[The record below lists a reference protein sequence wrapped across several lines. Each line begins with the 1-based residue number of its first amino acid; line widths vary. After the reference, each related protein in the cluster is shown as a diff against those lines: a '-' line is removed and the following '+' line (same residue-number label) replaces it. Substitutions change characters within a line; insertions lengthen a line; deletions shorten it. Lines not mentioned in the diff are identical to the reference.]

1 MPVSIIEWFTLA
13 GIVISIILSLL
24 SSMGIAYLAGVKI
37 TRLETQVEGLK
48 EDARELAQGF
58 KTLSEFLF
66 RRGTAEAVIQGRAS
80 MNSPIKITEEA
91 RDLYKDLAPD
101 LRKLAQANA
110 AISDAELAMLIE
122 RKWGE
127 FIMKYIC
134 IPNKM
139 TSMECL
145 FIAVEVARGAA

>member
-1 MPVSIIEWFTLA
+1 MTIIEWFTLA
-13 GIVISIILSLL
+13 GVIVSIVLGLF

-48 EDARELAQGF
+48 EDARELAEGF

-66 RRGTAEAVIQGRAS
+66 RRGTAEAVIKGRAN
-80 MNSPIKITEEA
+80 MNSPIKISEESRA
-91 RDLYKDLAPD
+91 LYKDLAPD

-110 AISDAELAMLIE
+110 EASDAQLALLIE
-122 RKWGE
+122 KKWGE

-134 IPNKM
+134 IPNQM
-139 TSMECL
+139 TQGQCL
-145 FIAVEVARGAA
+145 FIAVEVARDTV